1 METNTST
8 TTAPDAPRHTAGVLA
23 HGLRAVARHMLD
35 HDLPAPVSI
44 TAKRGSRHVE
54 VHVLDVAE
62 QTWVESIAV
71 DDRTVDEH
79 IYRPGV
85 LSQHSVTTGRVGLGV
100 RIRITAVRFIPTEVP
115 A

>member
-1 METNTST
+1 METSTST
-8 TTAPDAPRHTAGVLA
+8 TTALDAPRHTAGVLA

-54 VHVLDVAE
+54 VHVIDTAE

-71 DDRTVDEH
+71 DDRVIEEH
-79 IYRPGV
+79 TYRHGV

-100 RIRITAVRFIPTEVP
+100 RVRVLAVRFISTEVP